1 MEEPPQFFGHTAKW
15 LNDQIEAF
23 SMNLCMTSNGMR
35 EGIWRGRDRD
45 RAGKLMPITNK
56 STHTHTQI
64 GRQIDTHT
72 ERACVHTI
80 AGLST

>member
-1 MEEPPQFFGHTAKW
+1 
-15 LNDQIEAF
+15 
-23 SMNLCMTSNGMR
+23 MTSNGMR
-35 EGIWRGRDRD
+35 EEIWRGRD

-56 STHTHTQI
+56 STHTHTD
-64 GRQIDTHT
+64 GETDRHTHR